1 LKKAIVVGSGA
12 GGATVAK
19 ELQGKYEVTVLE
31 AGAEFRPSALNLSVV
46 ERLKKTGLLF
56 DERLIQLLFPVM
68 RIRKTGDK
76 MVLVNGVGTGGTTTI
91 STANAVQKDQHLRTM
106 GIFLDTEFEELSKEI
121 PISTNHQKNWR
132 DNIRHIFEMCQEMAL
147 QPVVTPKM
155 VDLGKC
161 IRCGRCVLGCQQ
173 GAKWDSRHFLNQA
186 IENGAR
192 LITGCRA
199 HKVVI
204 ENEWATGV
212 QAILGRRPQFY
223 PADVVV
229 LAAGGL
235 STPVILQNSEIECK
249 ANLFVDPVL
258 CVAARWDGCRQYQD
272 IPMPFIVQREHFIL
286 SPYFDF
292 LSFFFNRKWKFRARD
307 IFSLQIKLADS
318 NYGSISRK
326 GIQKT
331 LTNIDKE
338 RLREGVRICTE
349 IFNRLGIKN
358 ENIFLGTTNAGH
370 PGGMLPLTERETGAL
385 HHDVLPGNL
394 YIADATLLPD
404 SLGNPPS
411 LVIMAL
417 AKRIGKICLEDA

>member
-1 LKKAIVVGSGA
+1 MKKAIVVGSGA

-19 ELQGKYEVTVLE
+19 ELQGKYDVTVLE
-31 AGAEFRPSALNLSVV
+31 AGAGFRPSDLNLSVV
-46 ERLKKTGLLF
+46 EKFKKTGLLF

-68 RIRKTGDK
+68 RIRKTSEK
-76 MVLVNGVGTGGTTTI
+76 MVLVNGIGTGGTTTI

-106 GIFLDTEFEELSKEI
+106 GIFLDIEFEELSKEI
-121 PISTNHQKNWR
+121 PISTKHQKNWR
-132 DNIRHIFEMCQEMAL
+132 DNIRHIFEICQEMAL

-204 ENEWATGV
+204 ENKRAIGV
-212 QAILGRRPQFY
+212 QAILERRPQFY
-223 PADVVV
+223 PADLVV

-235 STPVILQNSEIECK
+235 STPMILQNSEIECTAK
-249 ANLFVDPVL
+249 LFVDPVL

-272 IPMPFIVQREHFIL
+272 IPMPFIVQKEHFIL

-318 NYGSISRK
+318 NYGSISKK

-331 LTNIDKE
+331 LINIDKE

-370 PGGMLPLTERETGAL
+370 PGGMLPLTERETATL

>member
-19 ELQGKYEVTVLE
+19 DLQGQYDVTVLE
-31 AGAEFRPSALNLSVV
+31 AGAGFHPLLLNLSIV

-56 DERLIQLLFPVM
+56 DERLIQLLYPIM
-68 RIRKTGDK
+68 RIRKSSDK

-91 STANAVQKDQHLRTM
+91 STANAVRKDQDLRAI
-106 GIFLDTEFEELSKEI
+106 GINLDTEFEELSKEI
-121 PISTNHQKNWR
+121 PISTEHQKNWR
-132 DNIRHIFEMCQEMAL
+132 ENIRLVFEICQEMSL

-161 IRCGRCVLGCQQ
+161 TRCGRCVLGCQQ

-186 IENGAR
+186 IEKGAR

-199 HKVVI
+199 QKVVI
-204 ENEWATGV
+204 ENKRAIGV
-212 QAILGRRPQFY
+212 QAMLGWRSHFY
-223 PADVVV
+223 PADVVI

-235 STPVILQNSEIECK
+235 GTPVILQNSEIECK

-292 LSFFFNRKWKFRARD
+292 LSFFFNRKWKFRACD

-318 NYGSISRK
+318 NYGSVSNK

-331 LTNIDKE
+331 LTDTDKE
-338 RLREGVRICTE
+338 RLKEGVRVCKE
-349 IFNRLGIKN
+349 IFNRLGIKS
-358 ENIFLGTTNAGH
+358 EDIFLGTINAGH
-370 PGGMLPLTERETGAL
+370 PGGTLPLTEKETENL

-417 AKRIGKICLEDA
+417 AKRISKMCLGDA

>member
-1 LKKAIVVGSGA
+1 
-12 GGATVAK
+12 
-19 ELQGKYEVTVLE
+19 
-31 AGAEFRPSALNLSVV
+31 
-46 ERLKKTGLLF
+46 
-56 DERLIQLLFPVM
+56 
-68 RIRKTGDK
+68 
-76 MVLVNGVGTGGTTTI
+76 
-91 STANAVQKDQHLRTM
+91 M

-121 PISTNHQKNWR
+121 PISTKHQKNWR
-132 DNIRHIFEMCQEMAL
+132 DNIRQIFEICQEMDL
-147 QPVVTPKM
+147 QPEVTPKM
-155 VDLGKC
+155 VDLGRC

-173 GAKWDSRHFLNQA
+173 GAKWDSRYFLNQA

-192 LITGCRA
+192 LVTGCRA

-204 ENEWATGV
+204 ENKRAIGV
-212 QAILGRRPQFY
+212 QAILERRPRFY
-223 PADVVV
+223 RADLVV

-235 STPVILQNSEIECK
+235 STPMILQNSEIECK

-272 IPMPFIVQREHFIL
+272 IPMPFIVQNKHFIL

-292 LSFFFNRKWKFRARD
+292 LSFFFNKKWKFRARD

-318 NYGSISRK
+318 NYGSISKK

-331 LTNIDKE
+331 LMNIDKE

-370 PGGMLPLTERETGAL
+370 PGGMLPLTKRETGTL

-417 AKRIGKICLEDA
+417 AKRIGKKCLEDA